1 MHAMKRYLRM
11 AVIVLSASAS
21 VAVAAEL
28 ARRWNA
34 LEHDGVHD
42 PKSPAVQILQQPR
55 DALSALPADSAGNLV
70 NWIEALEK
78 GYINPRTNVF
88 PETNV
93 RIRETDVLLN
103 LRGSTPIVKF
113 PHRSHT
119 LWLDCSNC
127 HEHLFKSE
135 AGANRFSM
143 ERILAG
149 EQCGVCHGAVAFPLT
164 ECARCHSVP
173 REPPVGR
180 TR

>member
-1 MHAMKRYLRM
+1 MKRSLRV
-11 AVIVLSASAS
+11 AVLCLSASAS
-21 VAVAAEL
+21 VALGAEL
-28 ARRWNA
+28 ARRWIA
-34 LEHDGVHD
+34 LEQDGLHD
-42 PKSPAVQILQQPR
+42 PKSPALHMLQQPR
-55 DALSALPADSAGNLV
+55 DALSALPADSAGNQV

-78 GYINPRTNVF
+78 GHINPRTNVL
-88 PETNV
+88 PETDV
-93 RIRETDVLLN
+93 RIRETEVLLN
-103 LRGSTPIVKF
+103 LKGSTPIVKF

-135 AGANRFSM
+135 AGANKLSM
-143 ERILAG
+143 ERMLQG

-173 REPPVGR
+173 RAPPVGA

>member
-1 MHAMKRYLRM
+1 MKRYLRI
-11 AVIVLSASAS
+11 AVIVLSASAG
-21 VAVAAEL
+21 VAVAAEV

-34 LEHDGVHD
+34 LEQDGVHD
-42 PKSPAVQILQQPR
+42 PKSPALHVLQQPR
-55 DALSALPADSAGNLV
+55 DALSALPRDSAGNQV
-70 NWIEALEK
+70 NWVEALEK
-78 GYINPRTNVF
+78 GHINPRTNVL
-88 PETNV
+88 PETEV
-93 RIRETDVLLN
+93 RVRETEVLLN
-103 LRGSTPIVKF
+103 LTGSTPIVKF
-113 PHRSHT
+113 PHRAHT

-135 AGANRFSM
+135 AGANRLSM

-173 REPPVGR
+173 REPPIGR